1 MYGNAR
7 FGRLHG
13 LARVGYLCI
22 LRTDDLLGDVPDSTV
37 VVKEEQSVGSGD
49 VVKRRRLLVAEEH
62 VWNPD
67 LGPAVVAELQLAVV
81 VVALRVEHQ
90 TTVVPL
96 LTQVHAQREILHQST
111 APPTSAVTTSR
122 VSHRRREM
130 YCGHARLCVRVC
142 VSVCPRPHSHTIAR
156 TRM

>member
-1 MYGNAR
+1 MAVSGETTGQSTVGGSTANGANSPKLRKILVYGNAR
-7 FGRLHG
+7 FDPLHG

-67 LGPAVVAELQLAVV
+67 LGPTVVAELQLAVV

-96 LTQVHAQREILHQST
+96 LTQVHTQREILHQST
-111 APPTSAVTTSR
+111 APPTAAV
-122 VSHRRREM
+122 RR
-130 YCGHARLCVRVC
+130 GKW
-142 VSVCPRPHSHTIAR
+142 RPVVK
-156 TRM
+156 